1 MRIKKIGK
9 IFRSHQKQ
17 LYVLAL
23 SITKNREM
31 AEDAVHDAIVAVANT
46 QSKVKNLKAYL
57 ITSVRNKALYA
68 CVKNER
74 NQSTEENYLETDY
87 LSADQSIFAQQ
98 IIDSIKL
105 LNTDQQQILIMK
117 IFGDLTFKEIAEMTH
132 NSPNTVA
139 SWYRRGL
146 KILQE
151 KYNER

>member
-1 MRIKKIGK
+1 MSIKKIGE
-9 IFRSHQKQ
+9 IFKTNQKQ

-31 AEDAVHDAIVAVANT
+31 AEDAVHDAIIAVAST
-46 QSKVKNLKAYL
+46 KSTIKNLKAYL
-57 ITSVRNKALYA
+57 ITCVRNKALYA

-74 NQSTEENYLETDY
+74 FQYEEENYLDTAN
-87 LSADQSIFAQQ
+87 LSAEQSIFANQ
-98 IIDSIKL
+98 IMHSLKKL
-105 LNTDQQQILIMK
+105 NKDQQQILIMK
-117 IFGDLTFKEIAEMTH
+117 IFGDLTFKEIAEITN
-132 NSPNTVA
+132 NSQNTVA